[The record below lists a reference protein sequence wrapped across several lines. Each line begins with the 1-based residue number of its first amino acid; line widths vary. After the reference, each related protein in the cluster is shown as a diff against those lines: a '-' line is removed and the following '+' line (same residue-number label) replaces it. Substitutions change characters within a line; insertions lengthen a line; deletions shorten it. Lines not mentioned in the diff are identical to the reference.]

1 MGNRTSIRRRSA
13 WVLVITPILA
23 VAGATM
29 SASSQA
35 AVQVPR
41 IVGSQATGSAHG
53 APDVTPSQVNQ
64 LDCNGYSTKYT
75 ALNPGQKMRCTDP
88 LSTRTEWYDGEKYIR
103 GYRFTDNGHY
113 IGHDEPSVKFISH
126 AAGSGNTMT
135 YFMRLPVDPKK
146 QPTADGS
153 VTDYNELS
161 IAPWFGLPMCD
172 SHSYPENP
180 CKPDSDSNS
189 GEIGN
194 PKAAGSAFMELQL
207 YPPGDAPFV
216 DDVSCTRYQ
225 WCGALTIDSLESKFN
240 FVDLNPACEEP
251 QNFAFLQRNGV
262 PTGPPGPQQADAKSL
277 TPNAQTLLMNPGD
290 VLRISIS
297 DPAAGFTTRITDLT
311 TGQSG
316 YMVASAGNGFAAT
329 NYKTCAGIPHTFHA
343 EYSTARQRNQV
354 PWAALEGGVIMQQE
368 IGHSEACNSVTHAL
382 GISEPGFS
390 DPNVFQSCMGG
401 SEGKDAVG
409 EGPCNPSTGV
419 CQHSTT
425 EGPTGPVACP
435 SDNSGSGD
443 LCEFADA
450 ECFPKGT
457 RVVTFNGV
465 AVKEHAAVAQCLDNY
480 FQNGDLDWDGTSY
493 QTYTWPN
500 GSPDHPTAASYIGPF
515 DAAGHLYPLIQFETD
530 APGSESL
537 CNVSTGKDCV
547 VKPLGSKFYPF
558 WTLNDSQQLAGVP
571 APHAACVWNFGNVLP
586 GVTTQKFGRDA
597 EYGKSDVDRY
607 GGTDA
612 SKVMANPAATGNC
625 PAFTLP

>member
-1 MGNRTSIRRRSA
+1 MGNRMSGRRRSA
-13 WVLVITPILA
+13 WVLVMTPILA
-23 VAGATM
+23 VAGVTM

-35 AVQVPR
+35 SVPGPR
-41 IVGSQATGSAHG
+41 LVASQATSPARG
-53 APDVTPSQVNQ
+53 APEVTPNQVNQ

-88 LSTRTEWYDGEKYIR
+88 FSTSTEWYDGKKVIG
-103 GYRFTDNGHY
+103 GYRFEDNGHY

-135 YFMRLPVDPKK
+135 YFMKLPVDPKK

-172 SHSYPENP
+172 SNSYPENP

-189 GEIGN
+189 GEGGN
-194 PKAAGSAFMELQL
+194 PKDAGSAFMELQL
-207 YPPGDAPFV
+207 YPPGDAPFI

-251 QNFAFLQRNGV
+251 VNFAFLQKNGV
-262 PTGPPGPQQADAKSL
+262 PTGPPGPQQADAATE

-316 YMVASAGNGFAAT
+316 YMVASAGNGFADT

-354 PWAALEGGVIMQQE
+354 PWAALEGGVLMEQE
-368 IGHSEACNSVTHAL
+368 IGHSEACNSVTHVL
-382 GISEPGFS
+382 GFSEPGFS
-390 DPNVFQSCMGG
+390 DPNMFQTCMGG
-401 SEGKDAVG
+401 SEGKKAVG
-409 EGPCNPSTGV
+409 QGPCNPSTGI

-425 EGPTGPVACP
+425 EGLTGPAACP
-435 SDNSGSGD
+435 TENSASGA
-443 LCEFADA
+443 LCEFSDA
-450 ECFPKGT
+450 ECFPQGN
-457 RVVTFNGV
+457 RFVTFNGV
-465 AVKEHAAVAQCLDNY
+465 VVKEHASVAQCLDNY

-515 DAAGHLYPLIQFETD
+515 DAAGHLYPRIQFETD
-530 APGSESL
+530 APGSEAL
-537 CNVSTGKDCV
+537 CDVSTGKDCV

-558 WTLNDSQQLAGVP
+558 WSLNDSQQLAGVP
-571 APHAACVWNFGNVLP
+571 APPAACVWNFGNVLP
-586 GVTTQKFGRDA
+586 GVTEQKFGRDA
-597 EYGKSDVDRY
+597 EYGKSALDWY